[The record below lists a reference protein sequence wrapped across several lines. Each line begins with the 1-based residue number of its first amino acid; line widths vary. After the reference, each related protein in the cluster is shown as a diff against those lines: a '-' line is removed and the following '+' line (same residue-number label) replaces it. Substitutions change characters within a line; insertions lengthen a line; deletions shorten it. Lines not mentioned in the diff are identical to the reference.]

1 MDKIMREAVQKVQKA
16 NKIVGIN
23 MTDEETA
30 VFLEFVSD
38 AMIIQEMK
46 KNYAAKLAS
55 DSIKN
60 ILNKM
65 NDYDPSLYDKYINI
79 LLEGVEL

>member
-1 MDKIMREAVQKVQKA
+1 MDKLMQEAVQKVQKA
-16 NKIVGIN
+16 NKIVGID

-30 VFLEFVSD
+30 TFLEFVSD
-38 AMIIQEMK
+38 AMIIREMK
-46 KNYAAKLAS
+46 ENYAAKLAS

-65 NDYDPSLYDKYINI
+65 NDQDPLLYDRYMNI